1 MSSFGGPLGTLNFA
15 DNWRRRRACQR
26 CRKIKVRCEYDSP
39 GSLTCKR
46 CTKAGVECV
55 VEHEKEHGPG
65 RVPEE
70 IANNGFCNQTA
81 AQENA
86 RLARVKELENTITS
100 AKLELS
106 ALKGLEPTEQTGSLD
121 GVGVGTKTTQEEN
134 VVKGA
139 IEQGLITESDARR
152 YFEMALENSVFLYVP
167 FGSSIVRDFDRCCEE
182 QSLVALAIILGIAGF
197 NTLEGVAEL
206 RNYFDSAFAERTF
219 VQASLS
225 VDTIRALL
233 IIGLFVQAWPP
244 IKVSFYLTTAIS
256 VATTLTL
263 GDEKDITDIHN
274 SPVGSEEW
282 DTARQRLQILM
293 SLHLCTIAISI
304 NADNSQFLSML
315 PVSSTC
321 YDALHMHGY
330 REDKLLVQTVKM
342 LLAGKASIESM
353 TKFDSYKQN
362 SSTIK
367 RMLDNEKKNLSEMV
381 DSTTYLLT
389 PEERQKTDCWA
400 MTPFLAFDSQ
410 MRLALNEA
418 ALNKLIFRDDGEP
431 EDRCI
436 VLNVANEIISIGR
449 FMIDGFVNLTS
460 KNVMVPK
467 YVYVRSAQ
475 AVVAL
480 ARIAMILR
488 GLNEE
493 VPPEITTEI
502 DRVLLIWGN
511 GSKVSYSMQNMNFV
525 YQKIERI
532 LKLRQLKNVEGK
544 LFKPESTAKSMSEV
558 IKDVIRKVQVPRGL
572 TQKRKRRRVEDEY
585 WNTSYDFNYSKAISR
600 DTKQQPNDFIGV
612 KEEPG
617 ILDPPPLMQDS
628 GSEFVDSSGTSTK
641 SDSPLDQDTMN
652 KLLSELFSEIGGVED
667 V

>member
-1 MSSFGGPLGTLNFA
+1 VGTLNFA
-15 DNWRRRRACQR
+15 ETWRRRRACKR

-39 GSLTCKR
+39 GSITCKR

-55 VEHEKEHGPG
+55 VEHEKEHGTG

-70 IANNGFCNQTA
+70 GPSNGFCNQTT
-81 AQENA
+81 AQEHA
-86 RLARVKELENTITS
+86 RLARVKDLEITIAS
-100 AKLELS
+100 AKRELS
-106 ALKGLEPTEQTGSLD
+106 ALRGPEPAEQTESLNGF
-121 GVGVGTKTTQEEN
+121 GVGPKTVQVDN
-134 VVKGA
+134 AVKGA
-139 IEQGLITESDARR
+139 IELGLITEADARR
-152 YFEMALENSVFLYVP
+152 YFEMALENSVLRYVP
-167 FGSSIVRDFDRCCEE
+167 FGSSIINDFDRCCEE
-182 QSLVALAIILGIAGF
+182 QSLVALAVVLGIAGF

-206 RNYFDSAFAERTF
+206 QNYFDSAFAERTF
-219 VQASLS
+219 VQTSLS
-225 VDTIRALL
+225 IDSIRALL
-233 IIGLFVQAWPP
+233 VIGLFVQAWPP
-244 IKVSFYLTTAIS
+244 IKVSFYITTAIS

-263 GDEKDITDIHN
+263 GDEKDIADIHN
-274 SPVGSEEW
+274 SPVESEEW
-282 DTARQRLQILM
+282 DTARQRLQMLM

-304 NADNSQFLSML
+304 NADNSQFFSML

-321 YDALHMHGY
+321 YDALHMYGY

-353 TKFDSYKQN
+353 TNFDSYKQ
-362 SSTIK
+362 SSSNIK
-367 RMLDNEKKNLSEMV
+367 RMLDSEKKKLGEMV
-381 DSTTYLLT
+381 DSTAYLLS

-400 MTPFLAFDSQ
+400 MTPFLAFNSQ
-410 MRLALNEA
+410 MQLALNEA

-436 VLNVANEIISIGR
+436 VMNVVNEIISICR
-449 FMIDGFVNLTS
+449 FMIDGFVDLIS
-460 KNVMVPK
+460 RNVMVPK

-502 DRVLLIWGN
+502 DRVLDIWRN

-525 YQKIERI
+525 YQKIDRI

-558 IKDVIRKVQVPRGL
+558 IKDVIRRVQVPRGL
-572 TQKRKRRRVEDEY
+572 TQRRKRRRVEDEY
-585 WNTSYDFNYSKAISR
+585 WNSSYDFNYSKAINRGTERRPS
-600 DTKQQPNDFIGV
+600 DFING
-612 KEEPG
+612 KQESG
-617 ILDPPPLMQDS
+617 IMDPPPLMQDTNS
-628 GSEFVDSSGTSTK
+628 DFLDSSGASTK
-641 SDSPLDQDTMN
+641 SESPLDQDTMD